1 MHPTT
6 WGPESAKHLCPLKK
20 ERTAQSPPSSKEV
33 DEWLKVFPER
43 AQTQKT
49 SPWKPAFEERNS
61 TGSTDA
67 SMGLDMTL
75 VSPDRT
81 QKLNQQPH
89 ILVETQLLQ
98 TFAANQ
104 GLQNV

>member
-1 MHPTT
+1 MT
-6 WGPESAKHLCPLKK
+6 
-20 ERTAQSPPSSKEV
+20 QSPPSSKEV

-49 SPWKPAFEERNS
+49 SPWKPAVEERNS

-75 VSPDRT
+75 VSPDHT

-89 ILVETQLLQ
+89 VLVETPLLQ

-104 GLQNV
+104 IQHTKCIAPQG